1 LPAGGDRCGENSD
14 VSARPQDYLR
24 DEYLR
29 RLETGKPVTFCLQ
42 AQFHEVKT
50 EDDADK
56 TKGKDKDKDGGD
68 SRWYN
73 PTRPWLDSAWIDV
86 ASLSFYSPLPAA
98 AVETTPAGDEASGAR
113 RDSDDQRGD
122 EVKISPGPSTSTDD
136 EALPSSIAV
145 VKTVCRR
152 RWRAR
157 KTTPSVHQD
166 TSKKTVRVSRS

>member
-1 LPAGGDRCGENSD
+1 MWYRT
-14 VSARPQDYLR
+14 VSS
-24 DEYLR
+24 
-29 RLETGKPVTFCLQ
+29 V
-42 AQFHEVKT
+42 
-50 EDDADK
+50 DDADD
-56 TKGKDKDKDGGD
+56 TCQSSPGCRCTGCGQRLGAGD
-68 SRWYN
+68 LVMRAHLSVFHSSCFSCCVCRRRLSRGQQFALVDEGRIYC
-73 PTRPWLDSAWIDV
+73 RADYERRQA
-86 ASLSFYSPLPAA
+86 AAAA